1 MDVRVRYRLE
11 GTEIV
16 LRPWIFKRGRRP
28 IARRIA
34 QWAHPTIVTLA
45 FLAATYSIFHIYFAQ
60 PPASAVGVT
69 VFAGLF
75 IFSFTAYFVLPAPS
89 DIDILTYFLL
99 GYRIVGEQQLA
110 SERRTQTLRK
120 MDPAKK
126 LDFLW
131 KEYMAMLRGG
141 TPYASISWKR
151 DRIVPY
157 LNAKGLA
164 AFEHEEGLAM
174 AAGEAARQQ
183 QDQAYQEGFMTGYML
198 GDDRPESIDWIM

>member
-1 MDVRVRYRLE
+1 MDVRVKYRLE
-11 GTEIV
+11 GTEVV

-28 IARRIA
+28 VAHRIA
-34 QWAHPTIVTLA
+34 QWAHSMIVALA
-45 FLAATYSIFHIYFAQ
+45 FLFAAYCVFYVFHSWYRG
-60 PPASAVGVT
+60 ASLSSAIWG
-69 VFAGLF
+69 AGFFGAF
-75 IFSFTAYFVLPAPS
+75 ILAFTAYFVLPAPS
-89 DIDILTYFLL
+89 MFDLVVYLLL
-99 GYRIVGEQQLA
+99 GYRIVHPDTLA
-110 SERRTQTLRK
+110 AERRAQSLGR
-120 MDPAKK
+120 MDSQQRI
-126 LDFLW
+126 DFLW

-198 GDDRPESIDWIM
+198 RRR

>member
-1 MDVRVRYRLE
+1 M
-11 GTEIV
+11 
-16 LRPWIFKRGRRP
+16 
-28 IARRIA
+28 
-34 QWAHPTIVTLA
+34 
-45 FLAATYSIFHIYFAQ
+45 AATYSIFHIYFAQ